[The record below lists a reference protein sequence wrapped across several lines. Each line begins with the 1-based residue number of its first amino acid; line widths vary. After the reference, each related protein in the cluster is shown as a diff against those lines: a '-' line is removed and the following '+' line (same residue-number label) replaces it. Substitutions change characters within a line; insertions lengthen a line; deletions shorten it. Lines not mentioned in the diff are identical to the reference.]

1 MLVLRVMKRKM
12 SPKERE
18 EVVTKGF
25 LIDQKYL
32 TLKTLE
38 EIMDPKNRVTKES
51 LEKRLALLSSDFR
64 QHLETLM
71 EHQINQLQI
80 LMEQM
85 DERYILRREWDSARG
100 V

>member
-1 MLVLRVMKRKM
+1 MLVLRAMKREI
-12 SPKERE
+12 SQKERE
-18 EVVTKGF
+18 EFVTRGF

-51 LEKRLALLSSDFR
+51 LEKRLELLSSDFR

-71 EHQINQLQI
+71 EHQMNQLQI

-85 DERYILRREWDSARG
+85 DDRYVLRREWNSARG